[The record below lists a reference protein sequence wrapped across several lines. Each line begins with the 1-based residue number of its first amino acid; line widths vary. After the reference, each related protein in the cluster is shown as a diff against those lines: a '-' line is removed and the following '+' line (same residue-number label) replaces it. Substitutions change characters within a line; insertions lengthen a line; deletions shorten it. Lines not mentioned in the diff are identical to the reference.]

1 MFNSFS
7 CILEFAHTLSEVQRK
22 AQILVMILQ
31 AEAYPLSLLQWDL
44 QWDLGRPYPGRT
56 LWTKQTAVIIGSN
69 ITEGVE
75 NLPSVV
81 LF

>member
-44 QWDLGRPYPGRT
+44 GRHYSGRT

>member
-1 MFNSFS
+1 MGFNSFS

-31 AEAYPLSLLQWDL
+31 AEAHPPVSPE
-44 QWDLGRPYPGRT
+44 WDLGGPYSGRT

-69 ITEGVE
+69 ITEGVD